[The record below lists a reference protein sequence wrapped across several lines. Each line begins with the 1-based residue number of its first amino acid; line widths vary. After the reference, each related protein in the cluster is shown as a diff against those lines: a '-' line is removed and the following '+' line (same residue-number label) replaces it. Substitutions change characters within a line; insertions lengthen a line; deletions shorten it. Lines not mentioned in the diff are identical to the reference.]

1 MRRIS
6 GSARTL
12 AWANA
17 IAQLVEFGVYALSRE
32 RSGDGVGGRV
42 HPELGF
48 QAREPLPDAVG

>member
-1 MRRIS
+1 
-6 GSARTL
+6 
-12 AWANA
+12 
-17 IAQLVEFGVYALSRE
+17 LVEFGVYALSRE